1 MLKECF
7 DHLGLLPFTVTTPAA
22 AITAET
28 TTTNDDDSRPL
39 AAAAPAL
46 LPVPLVVDCTL
57 GYGGHASY
65 VLKALQNVKRSSA
78 VVDAG
83 AVLPELLAFDQD
95 SIEIRKTEIRLRQ
108 SLLAATQHTNADAA
122 AAAVASENDHS
133 TVTAAAPSPPTEK
146 VRLTVVN
153 QNFRT
158 VKAYLEQTGQVG
170 MVTALFA
177 DLGLSSMQIDDN
189 TRGFTYKR
197 DGPLDM
203 RMATTTTT
211 TSTHNHQNKTNEPT
225 ATKETAYDLLCRLTP
240 KHFEKILKENSDELY
255 ANEIAC
261 GLLQHTT
268 KNKHKKTSNT
278 NRRIPETTTE
288 LANRV
293 REIVEPIMVLETR
306 NNDKKSGATNNNNN
320 NNKKKKGHKQTTK
333 QVLDRTVARVMQ
345 ALRIELNQEF
355 PVLEQL
361 LHDLPDIVA
370 PGGRIVVLTFH
381 SGEDRRVK
389 KAFKAGMKAGI
400 YSSWSRTVVR
410 PTALEQHNNPRS
422 SCCKLRWAIR
432 STTNSTTE

>member
-7 DHLGLLPFTVTTPAA
+7 DHLGLLPLTTPAA
-22 AITAET
+22 AAATIT
-28 TTTNDDDSRPL
+28 TTTNDDESRP
-39 AAAAPAL
+39 AAAPAPAA

-65 VLKALQNVKRSSA
+65 VLKALKNVERSSS
-78 VVDAG
+78 

-95 SIEIRKTEIRLRQ
+95 SIEIRKTERRLRQ
-108 SLLAATQHTNADAA
+108 GLLVATQQQTPADAA
-122 AAAVASENDHS
+122 AAAAASDNNHHN
-133 TVTAAAPSPPTEK
+133 TVTAPPPCSPPTET

-158 VKAYLEQTGQVG
+158 VKPYLEHTGQVG

-211 TSTHNHQNKTNEPT
+211 TSSTTNNQNKNKTNEPT
-225 ATKETAYDLLCRLTP
+225 NTKETAYDLLCRLTP
-240 KHFEKILKENSDELY
+240 KHFEQILKENSDELY
-255 ANEIAC
+255 ANEIAF

-268 KNKHKKTSNT
+268 KNKQKKTSNT

-293 REIVEPIMVLETR
+293 REIVEPIMVLDTR
-306 NNDKKSGATNNNNN
+306 NDDKNSGTTNKKKNS
-320 NNKKKKGHKQTTK
+320 KKKKGLQHTTK

-389 KAFKAGMKAGI
+389 KSFKAGMKAGI